1 LGLIVALTRWAI
13 EDWITESY
21 GLLWHNHSA
30 AVAQTET
37 MPKKKAAPSYRP
49 FMTLMTASKMRHNQ
63 YTRFHC
69 FQSCHDK
76 VHF

>member
-37 MPKKKAAPSYRP
+37 MPKKSWRRRP
-49 FMTLMTASKMRHNQ
+49 PL
-63 YTRFHC
+63 
-69 FQSCHDK
+69 HD
-76 VHF
+76 VNDR